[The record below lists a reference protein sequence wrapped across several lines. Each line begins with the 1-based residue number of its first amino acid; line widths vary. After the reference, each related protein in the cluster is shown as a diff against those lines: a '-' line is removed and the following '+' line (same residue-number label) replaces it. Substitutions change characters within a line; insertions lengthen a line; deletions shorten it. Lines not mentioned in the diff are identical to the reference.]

1 MSSEPELSHPQ
12 HDSAVDLDVLVVG
25 AGLSGIAM
33 GHYLKTQLPGRSFLL
48 LDARDRIGGTW
59 DLFRYPGIRSDSDLQ
74 TYAYAFKPWAHD
86 SAIADGADIL
96 DYLAEAVD
104 EDELAPNIR
113 FGHKVLS
120 ADFSTE
126 QARWTV
132 RVQVAND
139 RIVTM
144 TCRFLFSAA
153 GYYSYEQAHA
163 PHFDGQE
170 NFAGQ
175 IVHPQFWPEDLDYRD
190 RRVVVIG
197 SGATAVTL
205 VPAMAATAARVIML
219 QRSPS
224 YVLPLPGTDYLAVA
238 LRTVLPGTT
247 AYRVARRLNIARQ
260 RFLWELS
267 TRHPT
272 VTRRMIRAV
281 NKALLPR
288 GYEVDVHFNP
298 RYDPWDERLCAV
310 RDGDLFRAIRE
321 GRAEVVTDHIDR
333 FLEHGIALTS
343 GRRIDADIVVTAT
356 GLRLLPFGG
365 IQLSKDGAPIDV
377 GRTMAFKGMMLSG
390 VPNFAYAIGY
400 TNSSWTLKLDLV
412 CEHLCRLLRLL
423 DERGY
428 DTVEPV
434 ADRSVEHRPMLDF
447 HAGYVRRAADAL
459 PKQGTSGPWTVT
471 MTYASDLAR
480 LRNGPVDDPALKFS
494 RQNVDSAVT
503 THRTPSAVPE
513 IMVTDTVDNRELT
526 RTDRAP
532 RRDARP
538 QSAR

>member
-1 MSSEPELSHPQ
+1 MRCEPKTEHAP

-25 AGLSGIAM
+25 AGLSGIGM
-33 GHYLKTQLPGRSFLL
+33 GHYLKTQLPDKSFLL

-74 TYAYAFKPWAHD
+74 TYAYEFKPWAHD
-86 SAIADGADIL
+86 SAIADGDDIL
-96 DYLAEAVD
+96 DYLAEAVED
-104 EDELAPNIR
+104 DELSPNIR

-120 ADFSTE
+120 ADFSTDE
-126 QARWTV
+126 ARWTV
-132 RVQVAND
+132 RVQVGND
-139 RIVTM
+139 QIVTM

-163 PHFDGQE
+163 PHFAGQE
-170 NFAGQ
+170 DFTGQ
-175 IVHPQFWPEDLDYRD
+175 IVHPQFWPEDLDYRG

-205 VPAMAATAARVIML
+205 VPALAATAAGVVML

-224 YVLPLPGTDYLAVA
+224 YALPLPGTDYLAVA
-238 LRTVLPGTT
+238 LRTVLPDAT

-260 RFLWELS
+260 RSLWELS
-267 TRHPT
+267 RRHPA
-272 VTRRMIRAV
+272 VTRRLIRAV

-310 RDGDLFRAIRE
+310 RDGDLFRAIRT
-321 GRAEVVTDHIDR
+321 GSAEVVTDHIDR

-365 IQLSKDGAPIDV
+365 IQLSKDGAPVDV
-377 GRTMAFKGMMLSG
+377 GQTMAFKGMMLSG

-434 ADRSVEHRPMLDF
+434 ADPSVEHRPMLDF

-471 MTYASDLAR
+471 MTYASDVAR
-480 LRNGPVDDPALKFS
+480 LRKGDVEDPALKFG
-494 RQNVDSAVT
+494 RHQADSAATARRV
-503 THRTPSAVPE
+503 PPAVPE
-513 IMVTDTVDNRELT
+513 IT
-526 RTDRAP
+526 RTDR
-532 RRDARP
+532 DARP
-538 QSAR
+538 PSTRSAPSN

>member
-1 MSSEPELSHPQ
+1 MLSEPEIARSQ

-33 GHYLKTQLPGRSFLL
+33 GHYLKTRLPDKSFLI

-74 TYAYAFKPWAHD
+74 TYAYEFKPWTHD
-86 SAIADGADIL
+86 SAIADGDDIL

-104 EDELAPNIR
+104 DDDLSPNIR

-120 ADFSTE
+120 ADFSTDE
-126 QARWTV
+126 ARWTV
-132 RVQVAND
+132 RVRVAD
-139 RIVTM
+139 TQIVTM

-153 GYYSYEQAHA
+153 GYYSYEHAHA

-170 NFAGQ
+170 DFAGR
-175 IVHPQFWPEDLDYRD
+175 IVHPQFWPEDLDYRG
-190 RRVVVIG
+190 RQVVVIG
-197 SGATAVTL
+197 SGATAITL
-205 VPAMAATAARVIML
+205 VPAMAATAAHVIML

-224 YVLPLPGTDYLAVA
+224 YALPLPGTDHLAVA
-238 LRTVLPGTT
+238 LRTVLPDAT
-247 AYRVARRLNIARQ
+247 AYRVTRRLNIARQ
-260 RFLWELS
+260 RLLWELS
-267 TRHPT
+267 RRYPA
-272 VTRRMIRAV
+272 VTRRLIRAV

-288 GYEVDVHFNP
+288 GYDVDVHFKP
-298 RYDPWDERLCAV
+298 RYEPWDERLCAV

-343 GRRIDADIVVTAT
+343 GKTIDADIIVTAT

-365 IQLSKDGAPIDV
+365 IQLSKDGEPIDI

-423 DERGY
+423 DEHGH
-428 DTVEPV
+428 DIVEPV
-434 ADRSVEHRPMLDF
+434 ADRSVEQRPMLDF

-459 PKQGTSGPWTVT
+459 PKQGTCGPWTVT

-480 LRNGPVDDPALKFS
+480 LRKGPVDDPALRFGRS
-494 RQNVDSAVT
+494 NADSAT
-503 THRTPSAVPE
+503 GTRRTPTTAPE
-513 IMVTDTVDNRELT
+513 ILLADRVDG
-526 RTDRAP
+526 RAHEG
-532 RRDARP
+532 
-538 QSAR
+538 